1 MFQIEVDKKIRL
13 ELTHFHHKNDIFKV
27 VDKNR
32 ELFGKWLI
40 WMDDDYSK
48 EDTKKFIQST
58 LDEYAQNRQVNCCI
72 FFKDKLVGNIA
83 LLGMKNKKNDTKKG
97 EIGYW
102 LDSKYHKKGIMRKCV
117 VKMLEIGFGY
127 YALDKISIR
136 CATINDRSCNIPAK
150 LGFTHEGV
158 LRSDIS
164 VNEKFYD
171 GNIYSILR
179 DEFKNN

>member
-1 MFQIEVDKKIRL
+1 MFQIEVNKKIRL
-13 ELTHFHHKNDIFKV
+13 ELTHFHHKDEIFKI

-32 ELFGKWLI
+32 KLFGKWLI
-40 WMDDDYSK
+40 WIDDTHSK
-48 EDTKKFIQST
+48 
-58 LDEYAQNRQVNCCI
+58 
-72 FFKDKLVGNIA
+72 KDKLVGNVA

-102 LDSKYHKKGIMRKCV
+102 LDSKYHRKGIMRKCV

-136 CATINDRSCNIPAK
+136 CATVNDRSCNIPTK
-150 LGFTHEGV
+150 LGFMHEGV

-164 VNEKFYD
+164 VNGEFYD